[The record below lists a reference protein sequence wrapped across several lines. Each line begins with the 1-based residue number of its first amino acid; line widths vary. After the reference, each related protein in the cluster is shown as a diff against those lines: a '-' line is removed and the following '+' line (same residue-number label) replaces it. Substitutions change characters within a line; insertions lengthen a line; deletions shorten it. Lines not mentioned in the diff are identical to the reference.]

1 MTGSNLRSAHPF
13 VQQHSSSVPGS
24 VSDSLTGGKKIKSV
38 RRRRSKKAGSCGLKG
53 GMGFTHIIREALVP
67 FGLYS
72 LQKRTQRRK
81 SKKYVKKSRKSKK
94 SKKSRKSRKSR
105 R

>member
-1 MTGSNLRSAHPF
+1 MTGSNLRSVHPF
-13 VQQHSSSVPGS
+13 VQHQQNSSSVPGS
-24 VSDSLTGGKKIKSV
+24 VSNSLTGGKKINSC

-67 FGLYS
+67 FGLYT
-72 LQKRTQRRK
+72 LQKRTQRRRN
-81 SKKYVKKSRKSKK
+81 KKYMGKSRKIKKSR
-94 SKKSRKSRKSR
+94 RSRKSR

>member
-1 MTGSNLRSAHPF
+1 MTGSNLRSVNPF
-13 VQQHSSSVPGS
+13 IQQQSSSVPGS
-24 VSDSLTGGKKIKSV
+24 VSDSLTGGKKRKSV

-53 GMGFTHIIREALVP
+53 GMGFAHIIREALVP

-81 SKKYVKKSRKSKK
+81 SKKYMGKSRKF
-94 SKKSRKSRKSR
+94 RKFRKSR